1 MKFLNSFN
9 ANKKEVEFYTIL
21 NTCELNSQN
30 LFNYLEGQQGK
41 TVEIM
46 LHPSLIQFNDNLES
60 IDPRFLEF
68 FNSDF
73 RKQEFELCFDEKF
86 KDYKFVE

>member
-1 MKFLNSFN
+1 
-9 ANKKEVEFYTIL
+9 
-21 NTCELNSQN
+21 
-30 LFNYLEGQQGK
+30 
-41 TVEIM
+41 M

-60 IDPRFLEF
+60 IDSRFLEF